1 MSIDK
6 SVDISPLLTWNHFC
20 SAIKLFFESCCN
32 VVENGQFPPAGAQR
46 ARSRQSVTF
55 AFGAHKVLDC
65 LFDIGKWL
73 RLESFFF
80 FSKRAINDCKR
91 LIYLPVFLP
100 RCCAA
105 WPAFWGRCVVGS
117 GRPWI
122 RETFYNRAGHCQRIR
137 PTPSCRQQKRLD
149 TRRKETQ
156 KNEILFLE
164 TRFSF

>member
-1 MSIDK
+1 MLIPSGIIVLPSLPSFIHSFLIKGTKTQKSLTPSVSIDK
-6 SVDISPLLTWNHFC
+6 SDDISPLLTWNHFC

-32 VVENGQFPPAGAQR
+32 VVENRQFPPASAQR

-80 FSKRAINDCKR
+80 PSKRAINDCER

-105 WPAFWGRCVVGS
+105 
-117 GRPWI
+117 
-122 RETFYNRAGHCQRIR
+122 
-137 PTPSCRQQKRLD
+137 
-149 TRRKETQ
+149 
-156 KNEILFLE
+156 
-164 TRFSF
+164 

>member
-80 FSKRAINDCKR
+80 FQKEQSMIVSFSFIYQSSCLVVVQHDLRFEVAASSVAGVHEFAR
-91 LIYLPVFLP
+91 LFITVLDIVSASAPLPVAVSRNALTQ
-100 RCCAA
+100 
-105 WPAFWGRCVVGS
+105 
-117 GRPWI
+117 
-122 RETFYNRAGHCQRIR
+122 EEKKRIR
-137 PTPSCRQQKRLD
+137 MKSY
-149 TRRKETQ
+149 
-156 KNEILFLE
+156 F
-164 TRFSF
+164 